1 MDYDTYSDITN
12 NEAIGRRLRKQRLT
26 LQLTQE
32 QLAEKAGISFSFLG
46 HIERGTRIASVET
59 LARLSKALE
68 LDMHYIVFGHS
79 SGYSARSGEM
89 ELLQDLRGLLNR
101 Y

>member
-1 MDYDTYSDITN
+1 MDCHTDANIAN

-68 LDMHYIVFGHS
+68 MDMHYIVFGHS
-79 SGYSARSGEM
+79 SGYSARSEEM
-89 ELLQDLRGLLNR
+89 ELLDDLRNLLKK

>member
-1 MDYDTYSDITN
+1 MEDQYGTNIVDY
-12 NEAIGRRLRKQRLT
+12 EKMGRRIHKQRKAKN
-26 LQLTQE
+26 LTQE
-32 QLAEKAGISFSFLG
+32 RLAENAGISFSFLG

-68 LDMHYIVFGHS
+68 LDMHYVVFGCP
-79 SGYSARSGEM
+79 SGYNGTPELIHELR
-89 ELLQDLRGLLNR
+89 ELLRK

>member
-1 MDYDTYSDITN
+1 MQCNY
-12 NEAIGRRLRKQRLT
+12 ERIGLRIRTQRKEKGVS
-26 LQLTQE
+26 QE
-32 QLAEKAGISFSFLG
+32 QLAEQIGISASYMG

-68 LDMHYIVFGHS
+68 MDMHYIVFGHS
-79 SGYSARSGEM
+79 SGYSARSEEL
-89 ELLQDLRGLLNR
+89 ELLDDLRNLLQK